1 MALLRWYKPSTSFLA
16 WLGLLTSLLLVT
28 VIAVTL
34 SDSRTRHAANIKLN
48 NELLRMSALRSEQF
62 KSRIDALRN
71 DVHFLSRLPPLK
83 GMTRAAF
90 HGGID
95 PQLQIS
101 SDVWA
106 QQLNNVYL
114 AYLETNP
121 ALLQI
126 RLISVKDDGKELV
139 RVNKRSGVAKIVP
152 MDQLQNKADTLYY
165 REVLKLKPQEIY
177 ISPLNLNREYGKVE
191 IPHTPVL
198 RLATPVYTPDGQL
211 YAMVVLNYDS
221 KSLLQSIEARL
232 PSYAQAYI
240 TNPDGDFILH
250 PNPSHEYGFDLG
262 KRYRWQGMATANV
275 TEADIPHGITLW
287 NTMDDRVLHAA
298 FRSVTI
304 GDGRTAYPLS
314 IAIATDDRMIMDNVI
329 AARKTVLLNMLLVSL
344 ISMIFLQLYLIIRRR
359 QRQIDMQQS
368 RQAAIVA
375 SASDAI
381 IVTTLTGT
389 ILSWNQAST
398 RLFDYSAE
406 EAIGCDIATLIGGD
420 TSETASTQKTLSQ
433 GLTVPHFSTSREQR
447 DGNVIY
453 VSCSVSPVLDAQG
466 QVSAVAHSLR
476 DISREKAAE
485 AEVLALN
492 ANLEYQVEE
501 RTAELLVAK
510 ERAEV
515 ASQAKS
521 AFVANISH
529 EIRTPMNAVLGITHL
544 LGKTKLSADQTKYLN
559 MLRGAGES
567 LLTLLNDILD
577 FSKIEAGHMAL
588 VESPFRLNDVLNV
601 LATIMSV
608 NAAHKSIE
616 LIIGVEPDVAES
628 YVGDVQR
635 LQQVL
640 VNLVGNAI
648 KFTEEGEVALLVDNY
663 RDSELGPCV
672 RFRVRDTGIG
682 MTADQQAGLFAPFS
696 QADAS
701 ITRRFGGTGLGLAI
715 SKRLVALMN
724 GSLLLSSEFG
734 VGTEFSI
741 CVPLS
746 VSDLH
751 LDSQRS
757 ATQLGDLR
765 VLVVDDNPTSCEY
778 LCKAIKSWGWHAS
791 AAASGKDA
799 LAVINRAQ
807 AAHNAFDVLVLDWQM
822 PGLDGLETMSAVQAE
837 HPEAS
842 WPMVIMVSAFEQS
855 EMQLALGKRSIDAVL
870 VKPVTSSNLFDTLHE
885 AIAKQRGETLVALP
899 KTVEQ
904 PLLGVRILLVEDN
917 ALNRFVAGQML
928 TQAGAEVRMA
938 EHGEQAIEAIKS
950 DPSAIDLILMDI
962 QMPVMDGITATE
974 YLRQND
980 QWKGPI
986 LAMTAGV
993 LDSERES
1000 YLAAGMNGFI
1010 AKPIIH
1016 EQMMASIK
1024 AILESQPKATTSA
1037 LVAGKRPAIPA
1048 QKMLADFDVS
1058 SLLALA
1064 QNDSGYVDALAKI
1077 IAKAVAA
1084 GVSPLS
1090 DANAAWIA
1098 GDSDRAAGILH
1109 SLRGSL
1115 GSLGA
1120 QHFAHIALQLE
1131 LAISANDT
1139 AQVQPLFDATTESL
1153 TASLTQAARWLE
1165 SRQ

>member
-1 MALLRWYKPSTSFLA
+1 MALFRWHKPSTSFLA
-16 WLGLLTSLLLVT
+16 WLGLLTLLIVVT
-28 VIAVTL
+28 VMAVTL
-34 SDSRTRHAANIKLN
+34 SDSRTRHTTNIKLN
-48 NELLRMSALRSEQF
+48 NELLRMSAQRSEQF
-62 KSRIDALRN
+62 KVQIDALRN
-71 DVHFLSRLPPLK
+71 DVHFLSRLPPVK

-101 SDVWA
+101 TEGWSK
-106 QQLNNVYL
+106 QLNAVYF

-126 RLISVKDDGKELV
+126 RLISVQDGGKELV
-139 RVNKRSGVAKIVP
+139 RVNRRNGEPSIVP
-152 MDQLQNKADTLYY
+152 VDQLQNKADTLYY
-165 REVLKLKPQEIY
+165 QEVLKLKPQEIY
-177 ISPLNLNREYGKVE
+177 ISPLNLNREHGKVE

-198 RLATPVYTPDGQL
+198 RLATPIYTLDGQL

-221 KSLLQSIEARL
+221 KSLLQNISARL
-232 PSYAQAYI
+232 PRYAQAYVM
-240 TNPDGDFILH
+240 NPDGDFILH

-262 KRYRWQGMATANV
+262 KRYRWQDMAAAN
-275 TEADIPHGITLW
+275 TSESDIPQGISLW
-287 NTMDDRVLHAA
+287 NTVDDHVLHSA
-298 FRSVTI
+298 FRLITI
-304 GDGRTAYPLS
+304 GDGRTAYSLN
-314 IAIATDDRMIMDNVI
+314 IAIAADDRMVMDNVI
-329 AARKTVLLNMLLVSL
+329 AARKTVLLSMLLVSL
-344 ISMIFLQLYLIIRRR
+344 ISMIFLQLYLTIRRR

-389 ILSWNQAST
+389 ILSWNQASA

-406 EAIGCDIATLIGGD
+406 EAIGCDLATLIGGD
-420 TSETASTQKTLSQ
+420 ISEVASMQKILSQ

-447 DGNVIY
+447 DGSVIY
-453 VSCSVSPVLDAQG
+453 ISCSVSPVLDAQG
-466 QVSAVAHSLR
+466 QVIAVAHSLR

-492 ANLEYQVEE
+492 ANLEHQVEE
-501 RTAELLVAK
+501 RTAELQVAK

-544 LGKTKLSADQTKYLN
+544 LGKTKLTADQAKYLN

-616 LIIGVEPDVAES
+616 LIIGVEPDVAEN

-648 KFTEEGEVALLVDNY
+648 KFTEEGEVALFVDNHC
-663 RDSELGPCV
+663 DSDIGPCM

-715 SKRLVALMN
+715 SKRLIALMG
-724 GSLLLSSEFG
+724 GSLQLNSEFG

-741 CVPLS
+741 CVPLAR
-746 VSDLH
+746 SDLD
-751 LDSQRS
+751 LDGQRS
-757 ATQLGDLR
+757 ATELGNLR

-778 LCKAIKSWGWHAS
+778 LCKAIVSWGWHAS

-799 LAVINRAQ
+799 LAVINRAE
-807 AAHNAFDVLVLDWQM
+807 AAHNAFDVLVMDWQM

-837 HPEAS
+837 HPAAT

-855 EMQLALGKRSIDAVL
+855 EMQLALGERSIDAVL

-885 AIAKQRGETLVALP
+885 AIAKQRGKTLVTLP
-899 KTVEQ
+899 KTEEQ
-904 PLLGVRILLVEDN
+904 PLLGVHILLVEDN

-938 EHGEQAIEAIKS
+938 EHGEQAIEVIKA
-950 DPSAIDLILMDI
+950 DPNAIDLILMDI
-962 QMPVMDGITATE
+962 QMPIMDGITATE
-974 YLRQND
+974 HLRQSER
-980 QWKGPI
+980 WKGPI

-1024 AILESQPKATTSA
+1024 STLESQAKASTSA
-1037 LVAGKRPAIPA
+1037 LIAGKRPAIPA
-1048 QKMLADFDVS
+1048 QKLLADFDVS

-1064 QNDSGYVDALAKI
+1064 QNDPGYIDALAKI

-1084 GVSPLS
+1084 GASPLS
-1090 DANAAWIA
+1090 DANAAWRA

-1139 AQVQPLFDATTESL
+1139 EQIQSLFDATTESL
-1153 TASLTQAARWLE
+1153 TASLAQATRWLE
-1165 SRQ
+1165 SRA